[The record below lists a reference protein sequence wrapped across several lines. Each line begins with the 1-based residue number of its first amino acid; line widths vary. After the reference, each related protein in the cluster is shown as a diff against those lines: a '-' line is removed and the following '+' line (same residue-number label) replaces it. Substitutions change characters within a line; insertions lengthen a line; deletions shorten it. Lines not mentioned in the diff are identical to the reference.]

1 MRLLKNG
8 HITLVDLFW
17 GIAMDPGSLP
27 KDKSHA
33 ALANM
38 EVAGLLPQQSKGK
51 QSQGQGEPRSSDRW
65 GSALSSWIQDLLFWI
80 NSLCLS

>member
-17 GIAMDPGSLP
+17 SIAMDPGSLP

-38 EVAGLLPQQSKGK
+38 EVAGLLPQQSKGRRLLENRARGRE
-51 QSQGQGEPRSSDRW
+51 SQGAQIPGEV
-65 GSALSSWIQDLLFWI
+65 L
-80 NSLCLS
+80 